1 MAVQDGNKVTEDGV
15 QVIRD
20 RMKQILESCQKSI
33 PLKEKQPDREIQ
45 GSNQKSESNVI
56 PWMLEEW
63 RRISIPD
70 WRRIL
75 KESINS
81 GDKKR
86 AEYARWILKEV
97 LDDPEYREQN
107 HD

>member
-1 MAVQDGNKVTEDGV
+1 MIEDEV
-15 QVIRD
+15 KAIRD
-20 RMKQILESCQKSI
+20 RIKQILESCQKSI
-33 PLKEKQPDREIQ
+33 PLKEKQPVSEVRN
-45 GSNQKSESNVI
+45 SNETGKESII

-70 WRRIL
+70 WHRIL
-75 KESINS
+75 EESINS

-86 AEYARWILKEV
+86 EEYARWMLREILE
-97 LDDPEYREQN
+97 DPEYQEQS